1 MGGRGGLMTSQAT
14 FPSSHVAWVQNTD
27 DQVVKGVLTVRG
39 CVAVRGIS
47 FSCTERDKL

>member
-1 MGGRGGLMTSQAT
+1 MTSQAT

-27 DQVVKGVLTVRG
+27 DQIVKGLTVRG

-47 FSCTERDKL
+47 FSCTEGEKT